1 MTKLR
6 ILSGG
11 AAQGLVDALAPQ
23 FEAETGFSIE
33 GTYGAVGARSAELRA
48 GVPADFVILT
58 AALIQELAQ
67 EGHVIG
73 NSASDVGIVHTAV
86 AVRTNDTI
94 PTLNDMSGSQG
105 RRDGNEKFGMA

>member
-48 GVPADFVILT
+48 GCA
-58 AALIQELAQ
+58 
-67 EGHVIG
+67 
-73 NSASDVGIVHTAV
+73 
-86 AVRTNDTI
+86 R
-94 PTLNDMSGSQG
+94 
-105 RRDGNEKFGMA
+105 